1 MPRYKLVNGER
12 IQLTA
17 EEEAQRDQEESDWE
31 ASAFDRAIAD
41 LRQRRNALLSSTDF
55 YGLSDVTMSDEMK
68 QYRKDLRDIT
78 EGLTTEEQAWEN
90 GAFDRA
96 IADLR
101 LRRNALLSATDFY
114 ALSDVTMSDEM
125 KQYRQDL
132 RDITEGLTTE
142 EQVKAVEFPTKP

>member
-17 EEEAQRDQEESDWE
+17 EEEAQRDQEEADWE
-31 ASAFDRAIAD
+31 A
-41 LRQRRNALLSSTDF
+41 
-55 YGLSDVTMSDEMK
+55 
-68 QYRKDLRDIT
+68 
-78 EGLTTEEQAWEN
+78 

-96 IADLR
+96 MANLR
-101 LRRNALLSATDFY
+101 QNRNRKLAETDFY

-125 KQYRQDL
+125 KDYRQQL

-142 EQVKAVEFPTKP
+142 EQVKAVEFPAKP

>member
-17 EEEAQRDQEESDWE
+17 EEEAQRDQEEADW
-31 ASAFDRAIAD
+31 
-41 LRQRRNALLSSTDF
+41 NA
-55 YGLSDVTMSDEMK
+55 
-68 QYRKDLRDIT
+68 
-78 EGLTTEEQAWEN
+78 

-96 IADLR
+96 IASLR
-101 LRRNALLSATDFY
+101 QDRNNKLAETDFY

-132 RDITEGLTTE
+132 RNITEGLSTKE
-142 EQVKAVEFPTKP
+142 EVEAVEFPTKP

>member
-31 ASAFDRAIAD
+31 A
-41 LRQRRNALLSSTDF
+41 
-55 YGLSDVTMSDEMK
+55 
-68 QYRKDLRDIT
+68 
-78 EGLTTEEQAWEN
+78 

-96 IADLR
+96 IENLR
-101 LRRNALLSATDFY
+101 QRRNILLSQTDFH
-114 ALSDVTMSDEM
+114 ALSDNTMSDEM

-132 RDITEGLTTE
+132 RDITEGLSTKE
-142 EQVKAVEFPTKP
+142 EVEAVEFPTKP